1 VKLFRKNYSKYYWYD
16 FTVRGERYRGSTK
29 ETNESRA
36 QKAAALKL
44 AATIKGSDPLDR
56 KPPTLRDHSKN
67 FLQWVETGR
76 LESDT
81 RRYYRNGWR
90 LLEQTK
96 IAGMRMDQVT
106 KDDVEKLQF
115 PGSAS
120 NGNNA
125 LRTLRRMYSKAKE
138 DKRIVEVPDFAL
150 FKEHGRSLRLNDEAE
165 RRLAAVAEQLLM
177 DIIVMMRDTG
187 MRNARELYCMRVEN
201 VDFDAGTIFTPDS
214 KTESGRRFIPMSS
227 RVKQILEA
235 RCAGRGEG
243 WVWMS
248 RYKGK
253 HIGEGMV
260 YRQWVRARQAAGLPR
275 ELVLYCAR
283 HDFGS
288 FVLAKTGNLK
298 ASHERNGPRRRKKR
312 HGLSAPGRGNHSQCA
327 KRTAHFAAHRAQR
340 QPGKCLNLTWIGPQ
354 RAFRGC

>member
-1 VKLFRKNYSKYYWYD
+1 VELFRKKKSQYYWYD

-29 ETNESRA
+29 ETNETRA

-44 AATIKGSDPLDR
+44 AAAIKGSDPIDR
-56 KPPTLRDHSKN
+56 KPPTLREYSKD
-67 FLQWVETGR
+67 FLQWVGSGR

-90 LLEQTK
+90 LLEKTK
-96 IAGMRMDQVT
+96 IAGSRMDQIT
-106 KDDVEKLQF
+106 RDEIEKLKF

-125 LRTLRRMYSKAKE
+125 LRTLRRMFTKAKE
-138 DKRIVEVPDFAL
+138 SKLIHEVPDFAL
-150 FKEHGRSLRLNDEAE
+150 FKEYGRSLRLNDEAE
-165 RRLAAVAEQLLM
+165 RRLLALAEQPLR
-177 DIIVMMRDTG
+177 DIIVVMRDTG

-214 KTESGRRFIPMSS
+214 KTISGRRFIPMSS
-227 RVKQILEA
+227 RVKQILAA
-235 RCAGRGEG
+235 RCVGRSEG

-248 RYKGK
+248 RIKGK

-260 YRQWVRARQAAGLPR
+260 YCQWTRARQAAGLPR

-298 ASHERNGPRRRKKR
+298 AVMNAMGHGDVRSAMVYQHPEGEIIRNALDAR
-312 HGLSAPGRGNHSQCA
+312 HLSRPTVPDENQASA
-327 KRTAHFAAHRAQR
+327 
-340 QPGKCLNLTWIGPQ
+340 
-354 RAFRGC
+354 